1 MLTTS
6 NYLSHTKFYI
16 HFAIFCFMSLV
27 IYYWDLIDFWYFLYF
42 TVWFCCSNSWSF
54 PLWVVLGIKH
64 SGQGFSIRKFSNTAK
79 IYWEIF
85 QRRDVKNIKRQE
97 TWKTQQHN
105 SIRVPLAT
113 IIPRLLNPKIM
124 KSVQSA
130 KGFKRLL
137 VKPISELKEGTNK
150 QMNSI
155 IYLDKKV
162 RDTEGKTQQNG
173 WEGNID

>member
-1 MLTTS
+1 MRDIP
-6 NYLSHTKFYI
+6 TKG
-16 HFAIFCFMSLV
+16 CK
-27 IYYWDLIDFWYFLYF
+27 
-42 TVWFCCSNSWSF
+42 
-54 PLWVVLGIKH
+54 KH
-64 SGQGFSIRKFSNTAK
+64 NL
-79 IYWEIF
+79 
-85 QRRDVKNIKRQE
+85 KRQE

-137 VKPISELKEGTNK
+137 VKPISEVKEDTNR